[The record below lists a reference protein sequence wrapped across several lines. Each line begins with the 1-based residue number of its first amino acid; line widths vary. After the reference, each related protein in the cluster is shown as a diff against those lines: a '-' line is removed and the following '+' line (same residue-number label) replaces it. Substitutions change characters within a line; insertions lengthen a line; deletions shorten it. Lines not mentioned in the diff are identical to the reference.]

1 MKKILFILIS
11 LSGLG
16 TVLAQDHKL
25 NFSINLNHNL
35 YLPRNSTNG
44 THYIL
49 RGVGKGVTVGGFGI
63 GASLYKPMSARG
75 SLKVSTH
82 LSKWAY
88 VSPDIDL
95 RNDQNIS
102 QGTIALST
110 RDFQSSWMV
119 LGQYRLVGGLS
130 VGAGLGANLWLGASQ
145 KFPGEVV
152 TDFGTRLKISNY
164 KRVLPIVPL
173 EVSYAFSRM
182 LVNVRLEYGLLNRY
196 KGEVSEYKKEYI
208 NVLYF
213 ELGYFL
219 YKTKS

>member
-1 MKKILFILIS
+1 
-11 LSGLG
+11 
-16 TVLAQDHKL
+16 
-25 NFSINLNHNL
+25 
-35 YLPRNSTNG
+35 
-44 THYIL
+44 
-49 RGVGKGVTVGGFGI
+49 
-63 GASLYKPMSARG
+63 
-75 SLKVSTH
+75 
-82 LSKWAY
+82 
-88 VSPDIDL
+88 IDL

-145 KFPGEVV
+145 KFPGKVV
-152 TDFGTRLKISNY
+152 SPNESMRLKISNY